1 MSKTVKFRP
10 ESNPDRVEWVLLRR
24 SSNAAGVH
32 QNKAQ
37 RRQRT
42 RGAVRLH
49 LRKEAMA

>member
-24 SSNAAGVH
+24 SSNV